1 MLGKAGSVQIYHGL
15 ICDKRT
21 WIRYNYQTIVV
32 ENNIIVKTPKIHSCL
47 FKRDETFVPLFLLV
61 FYSRASFQSLR
72 CTVTYGSSPG
82 SLQFKL

>member
-1 MLGKAGSVQIYHGL
+1 MLGKAVSVQIYHGL

-47 FKRDETFVPLFLLV
+47 FIGAAKRKGAVIDFADSFSRECIYRNSLL
-61 FYSRASFQSLR
+61 SLLTANGVAF
-72 CTVTYGSSPG
+72 CM
-82 SLQFKL
+82 